1 VLQTVSLLAEFF
13 PAFNRYISAGAATP
27 IPLEPEAL
35 PPFLFD
41 TLPIIR
47 LLGIRALLPKA
58 LDRVLRPR
66 LSMKVSGKDTAASG
80 YLNVNDIFDFDWTV
94 AIGSKQLTG
103 AEFEELVKTAHG
115 IVRFKGGYVYLDP
128 AEIERLRLQLEKPP
142 RTTGSELLRIALAE
156 EYLGSPVALDA
167 KALSIIRELTET
179 GSVPLP
185 DALNA
190 ALRPYQERGYAWLY
204 RNICAGF
211 GSVIADDMGLGKT
224 LQVIATLLKLK
235 EEGHLNEAKRW
246 LSCRPACSPTGQKKL
261 LALRL
266 R

>member
-1 VLQTVSLLAEFF
+1 
-13 PAFNRYISAGAATP
+13 
-27 IPLEPEAL
+27 
-35 PPFLFD
+35 
-41 TLPIIR
+41 
-47 LLGIRALLPKA
+47 
-58 LDRVLRPR
+58 
-66 LSMKVSGKDTAASG
+66 
-80 YLNVNDIFDFDWTV
+80 V

>member
-80 YLNVNDIFDFDWTV
+80 YLNVNDNLI
-94 AIGSKQLTG
+94 LTG
-103 AEFEELVKTAHG
+103 PWRLV
-115 IVRFKGGYVYLDP
+115 P
-128 AEIERLRLQLEKPP
+128 
-142 RTTGSELLRIALAE
+142 
-156 EYLGSPVALDA
+156 
-167 KALSIIRELTET
+167 
-179 GSVPLP
+179 
-185 DALNA
+185 N
-190 ALRPYQERGYAWLY
+190 
-204 RNICAGF
+204 N
-211 GSVIADDMGLGKT
+211 
-224 LQVIATLLKLK
+224 
-235 EEGHLNEAKRW
+235 
-246 LSCRPACSPTGQKKL
+246 
-261 LALRL
+261 
-266 R
+266 